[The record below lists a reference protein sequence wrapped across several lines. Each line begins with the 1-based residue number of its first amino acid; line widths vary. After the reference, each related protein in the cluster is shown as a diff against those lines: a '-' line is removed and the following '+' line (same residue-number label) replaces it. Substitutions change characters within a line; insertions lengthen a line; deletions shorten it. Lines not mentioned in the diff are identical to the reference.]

1 MKTILTITL
10 SLVLLMVGIA
20 GGSENGWT
28 ESKTICNGP
37 IEACSFDEIYL
48 PIPGMEWEVIM
59 PEDCKDCIEVKQGK
73 VVVRI
78 WPDGTIEKQFF
89 LILEGTPYTTDDWT
103 PLRPDY
109 TWPPNQGMR
118 Q

>member
-48 PIPGMEWEVIM
+48 PTPGMEWEVIM
-59 PEDCKDCIEVKQGK
+59 PEDCKDCIEVKNGK
-73 VVVRI
+73 TVVRI
-78 WPDGTIEKQFF
+78 WPDGTVKSF
-89 LILEGTPYTTDDWT
+89 WT
-103 PLRPDY
+103 AEIWLNMEENY
-109 TWPPNQGMR
+109 SWPPNQG
-118 Q
+118 